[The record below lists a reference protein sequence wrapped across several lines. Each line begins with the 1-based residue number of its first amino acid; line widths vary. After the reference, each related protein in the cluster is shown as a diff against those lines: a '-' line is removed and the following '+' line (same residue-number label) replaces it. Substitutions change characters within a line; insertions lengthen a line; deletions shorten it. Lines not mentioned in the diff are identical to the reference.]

1 MSRYDTIP
9 IPGIRRRG
17 IEPRP
22 SRGGRWLTAVTA
34 IATTISF
41 WRRHARSRRLLATLD
56 DHLLRDM
63 GLSRVEAW
71 RESDKYFWMP

>member
-9 IPGIRRRG
+9 VPTLRRR
-17 IEPRP
+17 IAAWP
-22 SRGGRWLTAVTA
+22 SWGRRWLAAVTG
-34 IATTISF
+34 IAAAISF
-41 WRRHARSRRLLATLD
+41 WRQRGRSRCLLATLD

-63 GLSRVEAW
+63 GVSRSEAW